1 MLPHFTELEESAV
14 ILGTKARYGVTAM
27 VALAAK
33 NATTTL
39 SDLADTQGI
48 PLPYLEQIFAKL
60 KKAGLVEAVRGPGG
74 GYTLARA
81 SGAIRIADIV
91 DAAEES
97 IKMTRCGEATS
108 CVATSAKCLTH
119 DLWEGLEQHIH
130 GYLSGLTLA
139 DICAPAPLRQ
149 LEKTAC
155 N

>member
-1 MLPHFTELEESAV
+1 M
-14 ILGTKARYGVTAM
+14 ILGTKARYAVTAM

-33 NATTTL
+33 NETTTL
-39 SDLADTQGI
+39 SELAETQAI

-60 KKAGLVEAVRGPGG
+60 KRAGLVEAVRGPKG
-74 GYTLARA
+74 GYTLAA
-81 SGAIRIADIV
+81 AAHTMKIADIV

-97 IKMTRCGEATS
+97 IKMTRCAEGEGGCSATK
-108 CVATSAKCLTH
+108 AKCITH

-139 DICAPAPLRQ
+139 DICPPAKT

-155 N
+155 K